1 MDPMTSLRDTLPATI
16 HTERL
21 LLRAPRSSDLADL
34 VALANNWK
42 VIEPTAV
49 MPFPYGIADGEL
61 FLSSL
66 DDPAKPRAYAMTR
79 ADDRLMGI
87 ISLKIE
93 AGQPP
98 ELGYWLGEPFWGQ
111 GFAPEAAIGLLDAV
125 RTTGLAP
132 VVKARVLA
140 NNPASVRVL
149 EKSGFTVIEHTHSVV
164 ERHRGKPLLVLS
176 WSAAP

>member
-1 MDPMTSLRDTLPATI
+1 MHPMASLRDTLPKTI
-16 HTERL
+16 RTQRL

-49 MPFPYGIADGEL
+49 MPFPYGMADGEL

-66 DDPAKPRAYAMTR
+66 DDAAKPRAYAMTC

-93 AGQPP
+93 PGQPP

-111 GFAPEAAIGLLDAV
+111 SFAPEAAIGLLDAV
-125 RTTGLAP
+125 RTIGLAP

-140 NNPASVRVL
+140 NNPASARVL
-149 EKSGFTVIEHTHSVV
+149 EKAGFTITEHTQSVV
-164 ERHRGKPLLVLS
+164 ERHRGKPLLILS
-176 WSAAP
+176 WSAAS

>member
-1 MDPMTSLRDTLPATI
+1 MASLRDTLPATI

-21 LLRAPRSSDLADL
+21 LLRAPRSSDLPDL

-42 VIEPTAV
+42 VIAPTAV
-49 MPFPYGIADGEL
+49 MPFPYGIAEGQL

-66 DDPAKPRAYAMTR
+66 DDPAKPRAYAI
-79 ADDRLMGI
+79 ANGEDRLMGVV
-87 ISLKIE
+87 SLKF
-93 AGQPP
+93 AQGKSP

-149 EKSGFTVIEHTHSVV
+149 EKSGFTVVEHTHSVV

-176 WSAAP
+176 WSATP